1 MKRISVLLLL
11 ISLLLLCLCSCLS
24 QNTLPDL
31 SKAARIEIR
40 AFSST
45 EQAYTDYTISDE
57 ASVREICA
65 TLSSLELKKI
75 KLTEPL
81 AQSYALTFYYPNGG
95 RIGSVTLVS
104 GHNVVDC
111 GDMYKIKNDVDIND
125 YISNIIS
132 KFSPKE

>member
-1 MKRISVLLLL
+1 MIRTLAALFAVAAI
-11 ISLLLLCLCSCLS
+11 LLCLCSCFS
-24 QNTLPDL
+24 QDTLPEL
-31 SKAARIEIR
+31 SRTSRIEIR

-57 ASVREICA
+57 ASVREICD

-111 GDMYKIKNDVDIND
+111 GDMYKIKNDVDINV
-125 YISNIIS
+125 YISEFIPQ
-132 KFSPKE
+132 K

>member
-1 MKRISVLLLL
+1 MIRTLAALFAVATI
-11 ISLLLLCLCSCLS
+11 LLCLCSCFS

-40 AFSST
+40 AFSPT
-45 EQAYTDYTISDE
+45 GQGYTDYTISDE

-81 AQSYALTFYYPNGG
+81 AQSYSLTFYYPNGG
-95 RIGSVTLVS
+95 RIGSVTLVF

-111 GDMYKIKNDVDIND
+111 GNTMYKIKNDLDIND
-125 YISNIIS
+125 YISELIPQ
-132 KFSPKE
+132 K